1 MRKALHI
8 SASIALTAILFSGC
22 ATIKGFLPGTASS
35 GKATPIKARTV
46 DAPAAETPAIGTDN
60 GQGGIWVSKMPVSE
74 EISYPETIQ
83 NNETEEKEAT
93 PTLSRLQKRLIR
105 TAKSKLGCRYGY
117 SGKGPNVFDCSGFM
131 MYVFGQEGIKLSPGS
146 RQQYTEGRPLKKKD
160 TLRPCDLVFFS
171 GRKVSGTVGHVGMV
185 LDYDSKTGEFTFIHA
200 AVSTGIEIQKSTAEY
215 YAKRYIGARRVLPD
229 DSVADDTKADTD
241 MDKEEAEIKP
251 EEPEQEAIEEPAPEP
266 EVWHTIKSGDTLS
279 GIAKKYHTTVSS
291 LCRLNGISTRTI
303 LKIGRKLRVK

>member
-8 SASIALTAILFSGC
+8 YVIVAFAAILFPGC
-22 ATIKGFLPGTASS
+22 ATIKGFLPGTPSS
-35 GKATPIKARTV
+35 GKATPLKNTTTE
-46 DAPAAETPAIGTDN
+46 APAAVTDN
-60 GQGGIWVSKMPVSE
+60 GQDGIWVSKMPVSE
-74 EISYPETIQ
+74 EISYPDTIPDK
-83 NNETEEKEAT
+83 TPGEKEAA

-146 RQQYTEGRPLKKKD
+146 RQQYTEGRPLKKKE

-229 DSVADDTKADTD
+229 DSVAEDTGEDGEVDEVED
-241 MDKEEAEIKP
+241 MKEKG
-251 EEPEQEAIEEPAPEP
+251 IEEPAPEP

-279 GIAKKYHTTVSS
+279 GIARKYHTTVST